1 MHPCGVSKSKEMG
14 LDVQRREKAL
24 FYIFCTRF
32 GAKVVLWL
40 QLFTHSVPE
49 ELKRLLSFGA
59 YGIIN
64 RRV

>member
-1 MHPCGVSKSKEMG
+1 MHPCGASKSKEKG
-14 LDVQRREKAL
+14 LDVQRRKKAL
-24 FYIFCTRF
+24 FYIFCAWF
-32 GAKVVLWL
+32 EAKIVLWL